1 MKPIETKPPVHM
13 ACDAP
18 IEGAADDLYAEHEDD
33 HDHGP
38 DHAVQA
44 MSDAHQAAQGLRLPL
59 FWFTDHRVRTR
70 YRIPH
75 YELGRLVRFRMQ
87 ELEAWVAQN
96 KVSPRPL
103 AAQDADETGLA
114 Q

>member
-1 MKPIETKPPVHM
+1 MKPIDTKPPGYM
-13 ACDAP
+13 ACESHS
-18 IEGAADDLYAEHEDD
+18 EGAADELYAEYEDD
-33 HDHGP
+33 HDH
-38 DHAVQA
+38 DHSTPG
-44 MSDAHQAAQGLRLPL
+44 MSDARQAAQGLRLPL

-103 AAQDADETGLA
+103 GAQDADETGLA

>member
-1 MKPIETKPPVHM
+1 MKPIDTKHPAIM

-18 IEGAADDLYAEHEDD
+18 TEGAADDLSAEHEDD
-33 HDHGP
+33 HDPDP
-38 DHAVQA
+38 DHSAPG
-44 MSDAHQAAQGLRLPL
+44 MSDARQAAQGLRLPL